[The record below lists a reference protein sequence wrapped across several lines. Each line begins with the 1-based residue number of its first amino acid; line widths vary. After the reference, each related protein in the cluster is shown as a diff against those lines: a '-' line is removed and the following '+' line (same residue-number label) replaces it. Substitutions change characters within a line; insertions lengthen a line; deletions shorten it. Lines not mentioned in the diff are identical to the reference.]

1 MKRNIKKSVNK
12 LFEDLG
18 TLFHTWRSENDVE
31 TSLIISLA
39 IHHNSDKEDKKL
51 FPGLKVKSEFIDT
64 FLSGYKNQSD
74 KTFKMHT
81 HSLTQTL
88 IATYGHPDDDN
99 EDNDNDDND
108 NNDDDN

>member
-1 MKRNIKKSVNK
+1 MAMKRNIKKSVNK
-12 LFEDLG
+12 LFEGLG
-18 TLFHTWRSENDVE
+18 ALFHTWRSENNVE

-39 IHHNSDKEDKKL
+39 IDNNTHKELEKISRGCK
-51 FPGLKVKSEFIDT
+51 FKNISIDA
-64 FLSGYKNQSD
+64 FLSCYKNQSD

-81 HSLTQTL
+81 QSLTQTL

-108 NNDDDN
+108 DDN